1 MGFNSFGI
9 NVNFKSRACC
19 GLFYFLVLMALAMA
33 LVHPIIMFFPAIFM
47 AVIAF
52 AFAAPEGKRGYVALA
67 LSVRKNE

>member
-1 MGFNSFGI
+1 MGFNIFGM
-9 NVNFKSRACC
+9 NRNFRNPIYC

-33 LVHPIIMFFPAIFM
+33 LVHPIITFFPAIFM
-47 AVIAF
+47 AVTAF